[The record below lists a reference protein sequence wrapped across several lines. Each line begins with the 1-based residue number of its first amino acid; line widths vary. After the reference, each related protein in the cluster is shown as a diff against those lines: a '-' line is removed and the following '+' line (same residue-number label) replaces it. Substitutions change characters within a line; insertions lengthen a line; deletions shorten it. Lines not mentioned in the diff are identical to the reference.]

1 MADFNINLKYK
12 GATGG
17 AGKGAGGKSS
27 GPAGGLDREIA
38 KTRDK
43 AVKESK
49 KEENKGA
56 FTKDTAKKLVDSN
69 VKLTSTLT
77 KLIQS
82 NAQLLKA
89 LERAAGIHGGGGG
102 TPAPGP
108 GPGIGPK
115 DETQK
120 KVFKGTMY
128 GTAVGNALSRAP
140 GTIGDTIS
148 FALQKIHQIG
158 TAYMEE
164 TGKQKRSSGVGGFR
178 YGESHFYGEE
188 LSSGM
193 KSFGEA
199 TGEFQS
205 RARHHEKGEYH
216 YTNADKKIVNWDKA
230 GYHMVNSDINQ
241 SALKMGNIFGL
252 GTEEPLHQAGV
263 FKRSGNEA
271 NFQKS
276 MNIGAGHGIES
287 ELPIFISA
295 ISDSLEEA
303 MKNGI
308 DASEMNN
315 KMGEQLAVLTKYS
328 NNNVESALRTAR
340 AFSGTKEGMAKG
352 QVTDL
357 KGLLAWKNVQKSV
370 LDEMNDET
378 DVLDEKGQKTGKT
391 KRDVYFE
398 KRVAAGDL
406 QEDEAA
412 QLKAKKN
419 ITIQDID
426 RISGGKGVAWL
437 TQQRAQ
443 EMTDMDVMKSIYSGK
458 GEMMDHRVFGQ
469 MLGEDPA
476 KWSMVKKYSEG
487 KGSVPDAEKKGAGIL
502 EAQYKGYESQGSTW
516 GTDFGIQKQSAVI
529 ANGYQFAKALQTMET
544 TMLKLAVTSMP
555 AVTVALDAFTIGV
568 DALGSVIDRVSKA
581 KGSNIIQKGGQAF
594 ADWMNGDGKK

>member
-17 AGKGAGGKSS
+17 AGKGAGSKSS
-27 GPAGGLDREIA
+27 GTAGGLDREIA

-69 VKLTSTLT
+69 LKLTSTLT

-89 LERAAGIHGGGGG
+89 LERAAGIHGGGSG
-102 TPAPGP
+102 TPAPAGP
-108 GPGIGPK
+108 PLK

-120 KVFKGTMY
+120 KVFKGSMY
-128 GTAVGNALSRAP
+128 GTAVGNAMSRAP

-178 YGESHFYGEE
+178 YGGNHFYGEE

-199 TGEFQS
+199 TGQFQS
-205 RARHHEKGEYH
+205 RAKYHKQGEYNYTNEKG
-216 YTNADKKIVNWDKA
+216 KKVNWGKA

-252 GTEEPLHQAGV
+252 GAEEPLHQAGV
-263 FKRSGNEA
+263 FKRSGNEE
-271 NFQKS
+271 NFKKS
-276 MNIGAGHGIES
+276 MNIGAGHGIEA
-287 ELPIFISA
+287 ELPLFMTA
-295 ISDSLEEA
+295 LSDSLEEA

-308 DASEMNN
+308 DASEMNS

-328 NNNVESALRTAR
+328 NNNVESALRTAK

-357 KGLLAWKNVQKSV
+357 KGLLAWKGAQKSV

-378 DVLDEKGQKTGKT
+378 IVDKKTGKT

-398 KRVAAGDL
+398 KRVEAGDIT
-406 QEDEAA
+406 EDEAK
-412 QLKAKKN
+412 QYKGKKN
-419 ITIQDID
+419 INFQDIE
-426 RISGGKGVAWL
+426 RISGGRGAWL
-437 TQQRAQ
+437 IQQRSQ
-443 EMTDMDVMKSIYSGK
+443 EMTNMDIMKSVYAGK
-458 GEMMDHRVFGQ
+458 GKTLDHRSFGQ

-476 KWSMVKKYSEG
+476 QWAIVRKYSEN
-487 KGSVPDAEKKGAGIL
+487 KGGVPDAEKKGEGIL
-502 EAQYKGYESQGSTW
+502 KAQYKGYESQGSTW
-516 GTDFGIQKQSAVI
+516 GTDFGIQKQNAVI
-529 ANGYQFAKALQTMET
+529 ANGYQFAEALQKMET

-555 AVTVALDAFTIGV
+555 AVTLALKGFTATVDGIGY
-568 DALGSVIDRVSKA
+568 VIENHKEAWKNVKSKA
-581 KGSNIIQKGGQAF
+581 QDIKDSLF
-594 ADWMNGDGKK
+594 GK